1 MSSCWYTCSATN
13 AARRV
18 DLPPTPPPPRPV
30 DYSLRNTAHRDQA
43 RGKARVGGLAET
55 PMISF
60 ETARQVS
67 SEGADLIVLP
77 HPSVP
82 TFCSRAPCHVLATS
96 FDEVRP
102 RLATT
107 LVPPAPAR
115 PLVRGAARRVAANA
129 SAADGQRPVG
139 TKRWQA
145 PPFVRLHPHF
155 GTNVSTKYSA
165 RGALPLPTRR
175 DRTSASP
182 PQPSPS
188 VIFFVYFN
196 LEGHQQ
202 PPAAAFSSRIDLR
215 RATYPRARVT
225 RSRYHLSRSAVSAES
240 APSFQ
245 LAARTAESFRCRLLW
260 RT

>member
-18 DLPPTPPPPRPV
+18 DLPPTPRPPRPV

-102 RLATT
+102 RLACSHDARPTSTGASARARRRSPRRSQRQRRRWPKAGWYKKVASST
-107 LVPPAPAR
+107 LRSPPPAFWY
-115 PLVRGAARRVAANA
+115 
-129 SAADGQRPVG
+129 QR
-139 TKRWQA
+139 W
-145 PPFVRLHPHF
+145 
-155 GTNVSTKYSA
+155 Y
-165 RGALPLPTRR
+165 
-175 DRTSASP
+175 
-182 PQPSPS
+182 
-188 VIFFVYFN
+188 
-196 LEGHQQ
+196 
-202 PPAAAFSSRIDLR
+202 
-215 RATYPRARVT
+215 
-225 RSRYHLSRSAVSAES
+225 
-240 APSFQ
+240 
-245 LAARTAESFRCRLLW
+245 
-260 RT
+260 